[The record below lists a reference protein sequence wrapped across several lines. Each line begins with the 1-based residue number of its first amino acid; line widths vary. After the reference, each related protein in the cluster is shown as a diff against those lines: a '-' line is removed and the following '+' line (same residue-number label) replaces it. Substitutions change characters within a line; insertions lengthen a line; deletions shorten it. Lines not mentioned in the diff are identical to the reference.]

1 MQFPTSQHSSP
12 EGPFNRADKCALEGS
27 PTNLVPFH
35 SFSNLRDLQGPLEAM
50 AEQKV
55 GTGEELELYN
65 KNAQLLQDE
74 ATLGVENVSIT
85 MIVTI

>member
-1 MQFPTSQHSSP
+1 MFHPLCLVLGRDGPAMQFPTSQHSSP

-65 KNAQLLQDE
+65 KNA
-74 ATLGVENVSIT
+74 
-85 MIVTI
+85 